1 MAKICNCDK
10 CVLYYE
16 RNASDH
22 EIADDLKKRLGYSPD
37 EISSFLSH
45 YATHMV
51 NLKLEASTMNTNEA
65 ISAAIRLDNRKANV
79 IHKIF
84 HKAIKATKEIERI
97 AGVQSDRDTIGL
109 ITNRLIEMQGKYI
122 ANTKAARLTDAHID
136 FFLMEDE
143 ATKNTRIINTIKRV
157 IWGHEIGKPC
167 NCDSCKLQNSE
178 IPKTENPEIKKPQN
192 PKFQI
197 LRNYILQN
205 PKTIN
210 RMKLYRETIHL
221 LTLDDYNSLQSIIN
235 LESFLHDY
243 YMTSCIKPDNSID
256 YTHANYHTLETLI
269 KDNIT
274 SIDENYDQNYS
285 MIIAHDEQSIFK
297 TLSII

>member
-1 MAKICNCDK
+1 MCI
-10 CVLYYE
+10 YYE

-22 EIADDLKKRLGYSPD
+22 EIADDLKKRLGYAPD

-51 NLKLEASTMNTNEA
+51 NLKLEAKTMNINEA
-65 ISAAIRLDNRKANV
+65 ISAAIHLDNRKANV
-79 IHKIF
+79 IQKIF

-97 AGVQSDRDTIGL
+97 VGVQSDRDTIGL

-136 FFLMEDE
+136 FVLMEDE
-143 ATKNTRIINTIKRV
+143 TTKNARILNSIKRV
-157 IWGHEIGKPC
+157 IWGHEINKPC

-178 IPKTENPEIKKPQN
+178 SSKPENSKITKPQN

-197 LRNYILQN
+197 LRTYILQN

-210 RMKLYRETIHL
+210 RMKLYQETIML
-221 LTLDDYNSLQSIIN
+221 FKAIESNPNLQTTHN
-235 LESFLHDY
+235 TESFLHDY
-243 YMTSCIKPDNSID
+243 YMTSAINPDHTIN
-256 YTHANYHTLETLI
+256 TNHANYHTLETLI

-285 MIIAHDEQSIFK
+285 MIIAHAEQSIFK
-297 TLSII
+297 HLSII